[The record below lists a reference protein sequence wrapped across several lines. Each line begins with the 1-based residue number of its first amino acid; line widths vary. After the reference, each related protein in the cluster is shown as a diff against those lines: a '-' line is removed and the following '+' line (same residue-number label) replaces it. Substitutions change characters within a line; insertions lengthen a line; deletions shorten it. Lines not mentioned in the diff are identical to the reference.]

1 MLSSPAKQLKRARQL
16 DALAAVIPM
25 SSADRYAEV
34 LTDADVATLK
44 HLADT
49 GMGANTL
56 RALASDLAYLEAWC
70 RAATGG
76 PLPWPVAPELVLKF
90 IAHHMWDPDQ
100 KAADP
105 AHGMPDAVIQ
115 ELWDR
120 KILKVRGPHAPKTV
134 SRRLSNWSTLHQW
147 KGVEP
152 PFDHPGIRKA
162 LRLAMKASAREPQ
175 RKSRKPVTRDIL
187 DRLLA
192 TCSGSKAIDLRDR
205 AILLIAFAAG
215 GRRRSEVATLR
226 HSQISA
232 ADPIKLQPADPTS
245 PMVPCIRIALGRTKT
260 TMAGQGA
267 FVFAAGRAAV
277 ALHEWMQAAD
287 ITSGPIFREVRKDGS
302 IGATPLTPQS
312 VNLILKKR
320 CRMAGLD
327 PADFSANRLRSGFM
341 TQAGRD
347 GIPLVDAMR
356 QSAHKSVQQATG
368 YYDEQ
373 EHAQSMSVR
382 VGL

>member
-1 MLSSPAKQLKRARQL
+1 LANSASQVRRAKQL
-16 DALAAVIPM
+16 DALSAVLPMAA
-25 SSADRYAEV
+25 ADRYAEV

-70 RAATGG
+70 RAATGR
-76 PLPWPVAPELVLKF
+76 PLPWPADPELALKF
-90 IAHHMWDPDQ
+90 IAHHLWDPDQ
-100 KAADP
+100 KTIDP
-105 AHGMPDAVIQ
+105 AHGMPDDVV
-115 ELWDR
+115 EDLWAR

-134 SRRLSNWSTLHQW
+134 SRRLSHWSTLHQW

-162 LRLAMKASAREPQ
+162 LRLAMKASGREPQ
-175 RKSRKPVTRDIL
+175 RKSRKPVTRDVL
-187 DRLLA
+187 ERLLA
-192 TCSGSKAIDLRDR
+192 TCSGSRAIDLRDR
-205 AILLIAFAAG
+205 AILLVAFAAG

-226 HSQISA
+226 HSQISVV
-232 ADPIKLQPADPTS
+232 DPIKLRPADPASLT
-245 PMVPCIRIALGRTKT
+245 VPCVRIALGRTKT
-260 TMAGQGA
+260 TTAGQGT

-277 ALHEWMQAAD
+277 TLHEWMHAAN

-302 IGATPLTPQS
+302 IGANPLTPQS

-327 PADFSANRLRSGFM
+327 PADFSAHGLRSGFM

-356 QSAHKSVQQATG
+356 QSAHKSVQQAAG

-382 VGL
+382 IDI